1 MISVDTGCVYTQ
13 AHGCRFCLHIWT
25 IALYFGRKLNSR
37 GPRLE
42 IVTPKRWFRWS
53 PGYTQG
59 VIPGQSM
66 VMIDHE
72 ELRDLNRKVGLSNWL
87 IQMRCHVIPDSCLRP
102 DNWVCCDVDGD
113 VVGRGCD
120 YYEAIQNAKTSV
132 G

>member
-25 IALYFGRKLNSR
+25 IALYFGRKLNGR

-42 IVTPKRWFRWS
+42 IATPKRWFRWS
-53 PGYTQG
+53 PGYREGARQG
-59 VIPGQSM
+59 HSIVPN
-66 VMIDHE
+66 E
-72 ELRDLNRKVGLSNWL
+72 ELHRKVGLSNWL
-87 IQMRCHVIPDSCLRP
+87 IQMRCHVIMDSCLRP

-113 VVGRGCD
+113 VLGRGCD
-120 YYEAIQNAKTSV
+120 YYEAIQNAKKRI